1 MYVLDKF
8 DQVEQRGLGF
18 ETVRELPKKG
28 IPLPVVTY
36 EEPYVVITLPLNT
49 DILTRKASG
58 LSKEEMRVWDYIRM
72 HDSVTRL
79 DIESLLGVDS
89 KKAVRVLNKLID
101 KSLVVSE
108 GKSRGVR
115 YSASGQIS
123 GQDVSKD

>member
-1 MYVLDKF
+1 MKLQLFCFCSRNNLMSLIAY
-8 DQVEQRGLGF
+8 
-18 ETVRELPKKG
+18 
-28 IPLPVVTY
+28 
-36 EEPYVVITLPLNT
+36 
-49 DILTRKASG
+49 KASG

-108 GKSRGVR
+108 GKSRGE
-115 YSASGQIS
+115 S
-123 GQDVSKD
+123 